1 MTTSTAATI
10 RALTAEEAAAILTRN
25 WIARIAFATGDHV
38 DVEPI
43 NYVYDA
49 PWIFGRTS
57 VGEKLATLAHD
68 SWCALETDEVD
79 GVFDWRSVVV
89 KGPLYALNSS
99 LGHAGD
105 YDRAVTA
112 LRRLVPETFTP
123 EDPAPQRTV
132 VFGIRPLEIDGRQ
145 SVWKGSLGK

>member
-1 MTTSTAATI
+1 MTISAKATI
-10 RALTAEEAAAILTRN
+10 RALTAEEAEALLARN
-25 WIARIAFATGDHV
+25 WIARIAFAAGDRV

-57 VGEKLATLAHD
+57 VGEKLVALGHN
-68 SWCALETDEVD
+68 SWCALETDEVH

-99 LGHAGD
+99 LGYAGD
-105 YDRAVTA
+105 YDRAVAA

-123 EDPAPQRTV
+123 EDPAPHRTV
-132 VFGIRPLEIDGRQ
+132 VFGIRPLEIDGRL
-145 SVWKGSLGK
+145 SVWKGSLNK